1 MDHIK
6 LLIYGVV
13 GIGVVVAVIAM
24 LTNML
29 GIAKY

>member
-6 LLIYGVV
+6 LAIYGV
-13 GIGVVVAVIAM
+13 IGMGVLVAVIAM
-24 LTNML
+24 ITNML

>member
-6 LLIYGVV
+6 LAIYGVIGM
-13 GIGVVVAVIAM
+13 GILVTVIA
-24 LTNML
+24 LITKML